1 MFAQEDGRIPASF
14 EIITLTAWAPDPS
27 QPKPLAPGS
36 ATSSLADAIG
46 AKQETTSQDTN

>member
-1 MFAQEDGRIPASF
+1 F

-27 QPKPLAPGS
+27 QPKPLEPGS

-46 AKQETTSQDTN
+46 EKDPETP